1 MLSSQHR
8 GVSEVFKGHMK
19 AVESR
24 LSGGRRRG
32 GHALKMRNKLK
43 HSLYKSL
50 NRSGLRFI
58 LAASAATLA
67 TIRAGK
73 LCKVSYEGEWVQ
85 RFPSCTLVEPR
96 LSLWTPQKI
105 ERLVTDFF
113 MYQYRPKYGDTIVD
127 VGAGTGWET
136 LFFSREVGM
145 SGRVI
150 SIEAHPTVFRCLSKM
165 RAENRLENVTLV
177 QAAVADQEGEIQLSD
192 SPEHEANSIIGADS
206 GIRVACTTLDHIFR
220 SLELSC
226 VDFLKMNIEG
236 AERLALSG
244 MGQMVRKTR
253 NVCIACHD
261 FLADEGGPNEFRTK
275 ADVIAFLKQN
285 GFVVSLRES
294 EGDFLRNYV
303 YGLNEKLPANH

>member
-1 MLSSQHR
+1 
-8 GVSEVFKGHMK
+8 MK
-19 AVESR
+19 AVELR
-24 LSGGRRRG
+24 PSGGRKRVG
-32 GHALKMRNKLK
+32 QTLKMRKKLK
-43 HSLYKSL
+43 HSLYKLL

-58 LAASAATLA
+58 LTASAATIA
-67 TIRAGK
+67 TIRVGK
-73 LCKVSYEGEWVQ
+73 LCKVSYEGEWIQ
-85 RFPSCTLVEPR
+85 RFPSRTLVEPR
-96 LSLWTPQKI
+96 LSLWTPKQI
-105 ERLVTDFF
+105 ERLTSDLF
-113 MYQYRPKYGDTIVD
+113 MYQYLPREGDTIVD

-136 LFFSREVGM
+136 LLFSRSVGM

-150 SIEAHPTVFRCLSKM
+150 SIEAHPRVFRCLSKM

-177 QAAVADQEGEIQLSD
+177 QAAVADQEGEVQLSD
-192 SPEHEANSIIGADS
+192 SPEHEANSIIGVAS
-206 GIRVACTTLDHIFR
+206 GIRVACTRLDYIFR
-220 SLELSC
+220 SLELSR

-244 MGQMVRKTR
+244 MGEMVRKTK

-261 FLADEGGPNEFRTK
+261 FLANEGGPDELRTK

-303 YGLNEKLPANH
+303 YGLNEKFTNHKAILT

>member
-1 MLSSQHR
+1 
-8 GVSEVFKGHMK
+8 
-19 AVESR
+19 
-24 LSGGRRRG
+24 
-32 GHALKMRNKLK
+32 LKMRKKLK
-43 HSLYKSL
+43 HSLYKLL

-58 LAASAATLA
+58 LTASAATIA
-67 TIRAGK
+67 TIRVGK

-85 RFPSCTLVEPR
+85 RFPSRTLVEPR
-96 LSLWTPQKI
+96 LTLYTPEEI
-105 ERLVTDFF
+105 ERITSDYF
-113 MYQYRPKYGDTIVD
+113 MYQYRPKEGDTIVD

-136 LFFSREVGM
+136 LLFSRGVGM

-150 SIEAHPTVFRCLSKM
+150 SIEAHPRVFRCLSKM

-177 QAAVADQEGEIQLSD
+177 QAAVADQEGEVQLSD
-192 SPEHEANSIIGADS
+192 SPEHEANSIIGMVS
-206 GIRVACTTLDHIFR
+206 GIRVACTTLDYIFR
-220 SLELSC
+220 SLELSR

-244 MGQMVRKTR
+244 MREMVRKTK

-261 FLADEGGPNEFRTK
+261 FLANEGGPDELRTK

-303 YGLNEKLPANH
+303 YGLNEKLLTNHKAILT

>member
-1 MLSSQHR
+1 
-8 GVSEVFKGHMK
+8 
-19 AVESR
+19 
-24 LSGGRRRG
+24 
-32 GHALKMRNKLK
+32 MRKKLK
-43 HSLYKSL
+43 HSLYKLL
-50 NRSGLRFI
+50 NRSGLRSV
-58 LAASAATLA
+58 LTVSAATFA
-67 TIRAGK
+67 TVRVGK

-85 RFPSCTLVEPR
+85 RFPSRTLVEPR
-96 LSLWTPQKI
+96 LTLYTPEEI
-105 ERLVTDFF
+105 ERITSDYF
-113 MYQYRPKYGDTIVD
+113 MYQYRPKEGDTIVD

-136 LFFSREVGM
+136 LLFSRSVGM

-150 SIEAHPTVFRCLSKM
+150 SIEAHPRVFRCLSKM

-177 QAAVADQEGEIQLSD
+177 QAAVADQEGEVQLSD
-192 SPEHEANSIIGADS
+192 SPEHEANSIIGVAS
-206 GIRVACTTLDHIFR
+206 GVRVACTTLDYIFR
-220 SLELSC
+220 SLELSR

-244 MGQMVRKTR
+244 MGEMLRKTK

-261 FLADEGGPNEFRTK
+261 FLADEGGPDELRTR

-303 YGLNEKLPANH
+303 YGLNEKFTNHKAILT

>member
-1 MLSSQHR
+1 
-8 GVSEVFKGHMK
+8 
-19 AVESR
+19 
-24 LSGGRRRG
+24 
-32 GHALKMRNKLK
+32 MRKKLK
-43 HSLYKSL
+43 HSLYKLL

-58 LAASAATLA
+58 LTASAATIA
-67 TIRAGK
+67 TIRVRK
-73 LCKVSYEGEWVQ
+73 LCKISYEGEWVQ

-96 LSLWTPQKI
+96 LTLYTPKQI
-105 ERLVTDFF
+105 ERATFDYW
-113 MYQYRPKYGDTIVD
+113 MYQYLPREGDTIVD

-136 LFFSREVGM
+136 LLFSRSVGK

-150 SIEAHPTVFRCLSKM
+150 SIEAHPRVFRCLSKM
-165 RAENRLENVTLV
+165 CAENRLENVTLV
-177 QAAVADQEGEIQLSD
+177 QAAVGDQEGEVQLSD
-192 SPEHEANSIIGADS
+192 SPEHEANSIIGLVS
-206 GIRVACTTLDHIFR
+206 GIRVECTTLDYIFR
-220 SLELSC
+220 SLELSR

-244 MGQMVRKTR
+244 MGEMLRKTK

-261 FLADEGGPNEFRTK
+261 FLANDGGPDELRTK

-303 YGLNEKLPANH
+303 YGLNEKLLTNHKAILT

>member
-1 MLSSQHR
+1 
-8 GVSEVFKGHMK
+8 
-19 AVESR
+19 
-24 LSGGRRRG
+24 
-32 GHALKMRNKLK
+32 MRKKLK
-43 HSLYKSL
+43 HSLYKLL

-58 LAASAATLA
+58 LTASAATIA
-67 TIRAGK
+67 TIRVGK

-85 RFPSCTLVEPR
+85 RFPSRTLVEPR
-96 LSLWTPQKI
+96 LSLWTPKQI
-105 ERLVTDFF
+105 ERLTSDLF
-113 MYQYRPKYGDTIVD
+113 MYQYLPREGDTIVD

-136 LFFSREVGM
+136 LLFSRRVGR

-150 SIEAHPTVFRCLSKM
+150 SIEAHPRVFRCLSKM

-177 QAAVADQEGEIQLSD
+177 QAAVADQEGEVQLSD
-192 SPEHEANSIIGADS
+192 SPEHEANGIIGVVS
-206 GIRVACTTLDHIFR
+206 GIRVACTTLDYIFR
-220 SLELSC
+220 SLELSR

-244 MGQMVRKTR
+244 MGEMVRKTK

-261 FLADEGGPNEFRTK
+261 FLANDGGPDELRTK

-303 YGLNEKLPANH
+303 YGLNEKLLTNHKAIPT